1 MTNLTRRDFL
11 KLSGILGAGLAGAG
25 LAGCGSSSGANASSG
40 SAVEKPTQTDS
51 PSNVT
56 DGASGAS
63 GAGKVLVAYYSA
75 QGHTKRVAEAA
86 ADELGADL
94 FEIVPEEVYTDADLT
109 WANSGS
115 RVCREHDDESLRDVP
130 LANATPDGWADYD
143 TVLLGYPIWWAI
155 AAWPTDHFATDNDF
169 TGKKVIPFCTS
180 SSSGLEQSGQLLAQA
195 AGTGDWQCGTGDC
208 PPFHPPFQNAYFS
221 MAAAGTETSRFLV
234 LGLARSTLTW
244 TSRHTSPSK
253 ASPMTKST
261 SCEAPS
267 CSKRPRDT

>member
-208 PPFHPPFQNAYFS
+208 PPFHVLLHGSGGNRDLAFSRLGARKVNAHLDQPTHVAQQSVSHDEVDFVRG
-221 MAAAGTETSRFLV
+221 AVVLKTS
-234 LGLARSTLTW
+234 S
-244 TSRHTSPSK
+244 
-253 ASPMTKST
+253 
-261 SCEAPS
+261 
-267 CSKRPRDT
+267 